1 MAKVTIEIKDD
12 NGKVLKVKHYELSSM
27 KNLSD
32 IENEV
37 EILRKKLLPNLT
49 KDLFEQT
56 QEAYK
61 KK

>member
-56 QEAYK
+56 QKAYK